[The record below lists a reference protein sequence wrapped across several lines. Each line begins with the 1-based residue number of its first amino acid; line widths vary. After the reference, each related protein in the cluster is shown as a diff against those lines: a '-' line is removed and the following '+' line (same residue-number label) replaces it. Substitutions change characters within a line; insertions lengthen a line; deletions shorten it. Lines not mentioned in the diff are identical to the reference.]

1 MPGRIACTCRIKPF
15 SYIKMC
21 SLDIRDLIVYYTFD
35 GYEDPTVI
43 DCSPMK
49 NNGKIYGN
57 YRFANGK
64 YGMALKFES
73 GTYIDLNGP
82 KFLGKS
88 DEAITI
94 CVWLNHKSS
103 SDNQEIF
110 DVIGTS
116 HSDGLYHFEIRPDN
130 TFRWYARNDNKTTIF
145 DIDHK
150 GDATP
155 NKWIHVAGTY
165 SRADGKAILYFNA
178 EKIAE
183 SSGNLVLPTDW
194 GTAARIGQ
202 HRGGRWFI
210 GLMDDFNIWRK
221 ALTQEEIK
229 MVMDGNLTK

>member
-1 MPGRIACTCRIKPF
+1 MR
-15 SYIKMC
+15 
-21 SLDIRDLIVYYTFD
+21 SLDIKYLVIYYTFD
-35 GYEDPTVI
+35 KYEDHTVI

-57 YRFANGK
+57 YSLANGK
-64 YGMALKFES
+64 YGSALNFEP

-82 KFLGKS
+82 KLQGKS
-88 DEAITI
+88 EEAITI

-110 DVIGTS
+110 DAIGTS

-130 TFRWYARNDNKTTIF
+130 TFRWYCRNDNKIPIF

-155 NKWIHVAGTY
+155 NEWIHVAGTY
-165 SRADGKAILYFNA
+165 SRADGKATLYVNG

-183 SSGNLVLPTDW
+183 SNSNLALPTDW
-194 GTAARIGQ
+194 GAAARIGQ
-202 HRGGRWFI
+202 HRGGRWYM
-210 GLMDDFNIWRK
+210 GLMDDFNMWCK
-221 ALTQEEIK
+221 ALTQEEIR
-229 MVMDGNLTK
+229 MVMDGVLTNKF